1 MLAGLEPVSSG
12 RISIGGRDVTDL
24 APGQRGIAMVF
35 QQYALYP
42 HMTVRDNMAFGLRN
56 IRMDEAEIERRV
68 TGAAQMLELQALLE
82 RKPVQL
88 SGGQRQRV
96 AIGRAVVKEPL
107 AFLFDEPLS
116 NLDAALRTRT
126 RLELARLHK
135 RLGATMLFVTHD
147 QVEAM
152 TLANRIAVMNQGRIE
167 QFAAP
172 MELYERPATRFVAG
186 FVGSPSMNF
195 LPVRRAADDD
205 GYCAVTLANGTSAHR
220 HRAARHRRRAGTGPA
235 PGRTDTVAGRPA
247 ARRGRSHRTPRRPH
261 AAARPA
267 AGRPAGGGRRAAPRG
282 TRDRFHHPPAH
293 GPATRPPVRRGRHRA
308 SSSMMRD
315 LPKSLLRTPRG
326 TSTGWTGLLFVAP
339 FLLCYLT
346 LLVWPLLNGV
356 WLSFHAIDLL
366 SNIGR
371 WVGAVNFI
379 DLLQDEMFV
388 RSAFNTVLFAALC
401 TPAMVITGLAL
412 ALALNRP
419 GRATAILR
427 GIFFGA
433 GVLSVT
439 IVTLIWRLVLMPDRG
454 MLANLMHGA
463 GLASVAPL
471 DNEWLALPAVALATS
486 GGASACR

>member
-1 MLAGLEPVSSG
+1 MKMTPELGGIEWRDVSKRYGQNTVIPNFNLSVAAGEFIALLGPSGCGKSTLLRMLAGLEPVSSG
-12 RISIGGRDVTDL
+12 RISIGGRDVTEL

-68 TGAAQMLELQALLE
+68 AAAAQMLELQALLE

-195 LPVRRAADDD
+195 LPVRRAADDN
-205 GYCAVTLANGTSAHR
+205 GCCAVTLANGTTVRTAIAPLAVEGDLELGLRPDALTPSADGQLQGVVEVIERLGDRTLLHVQLPDGLLVVADAPR
-220 HRAARHRRRAGTGPA
+220 HNEPPTGSSVRLRMDLQRAHLF
-235 PGRTDTVAGRPA
+235 D
-247 ARRGRSHRTPRRPH
+247 
-261 AAARPA
+261 A
-267 AGRPAGGGRRAAPRG
+267 AGAA
-282 TRDRFHHPPAH
+282 HHPA
-293 GPATRPPVRRGRHRA
+293 
-308 SSSMMRD
+308 
-315 LPKSLLRTPRG
+315 
-326 TSTGWTGLLFVAP
+326 
-339 FLLCYLT
+339 
-346 LLVWPLLNGV
+346 
-356 WLSFHAIDLL
+356 
-366 SNIGR
+366 
-371 WVGAVNFI
+371 
-379 DLLQDEMFV
+379 
-388 RSAFNTVLFAALC
+388 
-401 TPAMVITGLAL
+401 
-412 ALALNRP
+412 
-419 GRATAILR
+419 
-427 GIFFGA
+427 
-433 GVLSVT
+433 
-439 IVTLIWRLVLMPDRG
+439 
-454 MLANLMHGA
+454 
-463 GLASVAPL
+463 
-471 DNEWLALPAVALATS
+471 
-486 GGASACR
+486 